1 MTNNGKNG
9 RKRRRRIILG
19 IIILLV
25 LVGAGIGVTAA
36 LRPNHQIDPAKLAT
50 VERGDIARSVVATGK
65 VQPLAKVEVKSKA
78 SGIVKQIFVDYGDR
92 VKAGQVLVE
101 LDKEALRASVRE
113 ARATLQAT
121 QAAQEAAEATYERNV
136 VEAEGP
142 DMPFLKASMGRAH
155 QLHKDGLIAQS
166 VLEDAEKA
174 YQMGLNKQMTALRN
188 TAVSRAEV
196 ARAKAQVAQA
206 QATLER
212 VEEDLRNSTIASP
225 INGLV
230 LSRDVQVGDA
240 VSSILVLGSQASLIM
255 TLGDVS
261 DVYVLGKVDEA
272 DIGKV
277 YLDQSARIVVESFK
291 DKKYEGK
298 VTKISP
304 LGKEKDN
311 VTTFEVRVSIH
322 NPSFELKANMSANAE
337 IILEEKKGVLLI
349 PEAAVIYDKD
359 RNASVE
365 MPDPKGEKGRRK
377 LAVKLGI
384 SNGVKTELVSGL
396 NEKQKVILQ

>member
-25 LVGAGIGVTAA
+25 LIGAGIGVTAA
-36 LRPNHQIDPAKLAT
+36 LRPNHEIDPAKLAT

-155 QLHKDGLIAQS
+155 QLQRWFDCPVRARRRGEGLSDGA
-166 VLEDAEKA
+166 
-174 YQMGLNKQMTALRN
+174 
-188 TAVSRAEV
+188 
-196 ARAKAQVAQA
+196 
-206 QATLER
+206 
-212 VEEDLRNSTIASP
+212 
-225 INGLV
+225 
-230 LSRDVQVGDA
+230 
-240 VSSILVLGSQASLIM
+240 
-255 TLGDVS
+255 
-261 DVYVLGKVDEA
+261 
-272 DIGKV
+272 
-277 YLDQSARIVVESFK
+277 
-291 DKKYEGK
+291 
-298 VTKISP
+298 
-304 LGKEKDN
+304 
-311 VTTFEVRVSIH
+311 
-322 NPSFELKANMSANAE
+322 
-337 IILEEKKGVLLI
+337 
-349 PEAAVIYDKD
+349 
-359 RNASVE
+359 
-365 MPDPKGEKGRRK
+365 
-377 LAVKLGI
+377 
-384 SNGVKTELVSGL
+384 
-396 NEKQKVILQ
+396 